1 MVAGEG
7 AGWRQRHGAKPRL
20 GLSFALLPAG
30 ASPLRLW
37 GSQITVQMEDGSQFS
52 DEAGSGGFMAMD
64 EANLQSGPP
73 PTHAQPSRLTPP
85 LTPLG
90 AADDMV
96 NLGDLHEAALL
107 HNLRIRFFA
116 DDIFTHIGPI
126 LVACNPYKRL
136 PIFTPAFCT
145 MLVTGAS
152 SAAHSSAS
160 LSMLKLAWPSE

>member
-7 AGWRQRHGAKPRL
+7 AGRRQRHGAKPRL

-37 GSQITVQMEDGSQFS
+37 GGLADYRADGGRQPVL
-52 DEAGSGGFMAMD
+52 GRGGQRKLHGHGRGQPAVRS
-64 EANLQSGPP
+64 APHARPALPP
-73 PTHAQPSRLTPP
+73 HAAS

-136 PIFTPAFCT
+136 PIFTPA
-145 MLVTGAS
+145 VINVRAARRS
-152 SAAHSSAS
+152 SARAFG
-160 LSMLKLAWPSE
+160 

>member
-1 MVAGEG
+1 
-7 AGWRQRHGAKPRL
+7 
-20 GLSFALLPAG
+20 
-30 ASPLRLW
+30 
-37 GSQITVQMEDGSQFS
+37 MEDGSQFS
-52 DEAGSGGFMAMD
+52 DEAGSGSFMAMD

-73 PTHAQPSRLTPP
+73 PHARPALPP
-85 LTPLG
+85 HAASLTPLG

-136 PIFTPAFCT
+136 PIFTPAVINVRAARRTAPPVRSAECAA
-145 MLVTGAS
+145 VSAGVCATGAG
-152 SAAHSSAS
+152 AADAAARVRAG
-160 LSMLKLAWPSE
+160 K

>member
-1 MVAGEG
+1 MPPG
-7 AGWRQRHGAKPRL
+7 A
-20 GLSFALLPAG
+20 
-30 ASPLRLW
+30 ASP
-37 GSQITVQMEDGSQFS
+37 
-52 DEAGSGGFMAMD
+52 
-64 EANLQSGPP
+64 PP
-73 PTHAQPSRLTPP
+73 HAAS

-136 PIFTPAFCT
+136 PIFTPA
-145 MLVTGAS
+145 VINVR
-152 SAAHSSAS
+152 AARRTALDIES
-160 LSMLKLAWPSE
+160 LRRVRA

>member
-1 MVAGEG
+1 MAAAAWCETTTRALFCAAPCWCLASETLG
-7 AGWRQRHGAKPRL
+7 A
-20 GLSFALLPAG
+20 
-30 ASPLRLW
+30 

-52 DEAGSGGFMAMD
+52 DEAGSGSFMAMD

-107 HNLRIRFFA
+107 HNARCWLNRALQQSLWCHAIRQA
-116 DDIFTHIGPI
+116 
-126 LVACNPYKRL
+126 L
-136 PIFTPAFCT
+136 PGMRRF
-145 MLVTGAS
+145 
-152 SAAHSSAS
+152 
-160 LSMLKLAWPSE
+160 